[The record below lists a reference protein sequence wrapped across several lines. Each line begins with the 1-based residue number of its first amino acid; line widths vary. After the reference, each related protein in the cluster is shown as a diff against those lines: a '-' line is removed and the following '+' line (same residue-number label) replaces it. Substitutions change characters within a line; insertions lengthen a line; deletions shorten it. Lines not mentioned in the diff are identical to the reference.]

1 MLQSKHPCILPQ
13 HIVICIRP
21 ADDCCSG
28 HLLRVA
34 YRKSMVQNPWGAA
47 QAAGRDELQ
56 VLVSWSSFEEFT
68 ESTNSCR
75 WDERGISEPTRPDDE
90 ARLLNQLF
98 QTDIERA
105 CVEPGRPTALT
116 DASQLCWQ
124 VLFLLV
130 GMLSMPQATLTCLL
144 FTWACSTNY
153 WPHTWACSVY
163 HLGGV
168 ATLHLLT
175 PFKACFKCVYN
186 TIAQRSL
193 PLYSQISRWWS
204 GGREDSMRKRTALAS
219 MMAVAC
225 RYI

>member
-1 MLQSKHPCILPQ
+1 MLQSKHSCILPQ

-34 YRKSMVQNPWGAA
+34 CRKSMVQNPWGAA

-56 VLVSWSSFEEFT
+56 VLISWSSFEEFT

-75 WDERGISEPTRPDDE
+75 WDERGISEPTRPE
-90 ARLLNQLF
+90 HAQY
-98 QTDIERA
+98 
-105 CVEPGRPTALT
+105 
-116 DASQLCWQ
+116 
-124 VLFLLV
+124 
-130 GMLSMPQATLTCLL
+130 ATSHTITCLL

-175 PFKACFKCVYN
+175 PFKACFKCVF
-186 TIAQRSL
+186 SF
-193 PLYSQISRWWS
+193 PW
-204 GGREDSMRKRTALAS
+204 
-219 MMAVAC
+219 
-225 RYI
+225 